1 MAEFVSLK
9 EAVSCI
15 RDGDLVGVNA
25 FVTLANPRE
34 LTRALAQRYREE
46 GAPKDLTVFCA
57 ASYGA
62 WDGEEGTEEF
72 VECGAVKSVLMGFYN
87 SAPRTVE
94 LIQTGKLEAYN
105 LPLGVMSHMI
115 RSAAGGRD
123 FYLSKIGLNLFID
136 PQVDGRPL
144 NAVSRQTWVEHV
156 NVFGEDFL
164 KYRCPKFDVALIKG
178 SSADQYGNISFEDES
193 VVSDALSLAQAVRSN
208 RGKVIVEVTRQIH
221 YKHRP
226 WDVIIPGSLVDY
238 ICVCPENKQVIGQ
251 GSTNPLYAGDRFVTP
266 WELTNFASQG
276 STPSA
281 RDIIARRAV
290 QEIRPGQMVNLGVG
304 IPEAVG
310 QEAARLGILPEIA
323 LTVESGPIGGMPASG
338 IDFGS
343 SVGAMSI
350 SSVADI
356 FDFYD
361 GGGLDV
367 AFIGFL
373 EVDRAGNVN
382 GHASPGKLSGIGGF
396 ANITQATGK
405 VVFCGT
411 FTAGGLEVAKDEE
424 GVHILKEGR
433 INKFV
438 QQVSAVSFSAKN
450 AHLTGQEILYV
461 TERCVFRLEERG
473 LVITEVYPGIDL
485 ERDVLLKLP
494 FWVGV
499 KLE

>member
-1 MAEFVSLK
+1 MAEFVS
-9 EAVSCI
+9 ARQAGACI
-15 RDGDLVGVNA
+15 RDGDMVGVNA

-46 GAPKDLTVFCA
+46 GAPRDLTVFCA
-57 ASYGA
+57 SSYGA
-62 WDGEEGTEEF
+62 WDGDEGTEEF
-72 VECGAVKSVLMGFYN
+72 VESGAVKSVVMGFYN

-94 LIQTGKLEAYN
+94 LIEQNRLAAYN
-105 LPLGVMSHMI
+105 LPLGCLSHMI
-115 RSAAGGRD
+115 RAAAGGHD
-123 FYLSKIGLNLFID
+123 FYLSKIGLNLFVD
-136 PQVDGRPL
+136 PQTDGRPL
-144 NAVSRQTWVEHV
+144 NAVSKDRWVEHV
-156 NVFGEDFL
+156 EVFGEHFL
-164 KYRCPKFDVALIKG
+164 KYRCPKFDVALIKA

-193 VVSDALSLAQAVRSN
+193 VVADALTLAHAVRAN

-266 WELTNFASQG
+266 WELTNFAADHA
-276 STPSA
+276 TATA

-290 QEIRPGQMVNLGVG
+290 REIHPGQMVNLGVG
-304 IPEAVG
+304 IPEGVG

-323 LTVESGPIGGMPASG
+323 LTVESGPFGGMPASG

-350 SSVADI
+350 TSVADM

-373 EVDRAGNVN
+373 QVGRAGDVN

-396 ANITQATGK
+396 ANITQSTGK

-411 FTAGGLEVAKDEE
+411 FTAGGLEVSQDAE
-424 GVHILKEGR
+424 GVHIIKEGR
-433 INKFV
+433 IPKFV
-438 QQVSAVSFSAKN
+438 EDVSAVSFSAKN
-450 AHLTGQEILYV
+450 AHATGQEVLYV
-461 TERCVFRLEERG
+461 TERCVFRLGAKG
-473 LVITEVYPGIDL
+473 LELVEVYPGIDL
-485 ERDVLLKLP
+485 ERDILLKLP

-499 KLE
+499 ALA

>member
-1 MAEFVSLK
+1 M
-9 EAVSCI
+9 
-15 RDGDLVGVNA
+15 
-25 FVTLANPRE
+25 
-34 LTRALAQRYREE
+34 
-46 GAPKDLTVFCA
+46 
-57 ASYGA
+57 
-62 WDGEEGTEEF
+62 
-72 VECGAVKSVLMGFYN
+72 
-87 SAPRTVE
+87 
-94 LIQTGKLEAYN
+94 
-105 LPLGVMSHMI
+105 
-115 RSAAGGRD
+115 
-123 FYLSKIGLNLFID
+123 
-136 PQVDGRPL
+136 
-144 NAVSRQTWVEHV
+144 
-156 NVFGEDFL
+156 
-164 KYRCPKFDVALIKG
+164 
-178 SSADQYGNISFEDES
+178 
-193 VVSDALSLAQAVRSN
+193 
-208 RGKVIVEVTRQIH
+208 
-221 YKHRP
+221 
-226 WDVIIPGSLVDY
+226 
-238 ICVCPENKQVIGQ
+238 
-251 GSTNPLYAGDRFVTP
+251 
-266 WELTNFASQG
+266 
-276 STPSA
+276 
-281 RDIIARRAV
+281 
-290 QEIRPGQMVNLGVG
+290 
-304 IPEAVG
+304 
-310 QEAARLGILPEIA
+310 
-323 LTVESGPIGGMPASG
+323 ESGPIGGMPASG